1 MPFDFNLNG
10 QPTQPLEPLDANAF
24 ADVNLDL
31 DQDWAWYPWEQQIPD
46 PRSIDAVV

>member
-10 QPTQPLEPLDANAF
+10 QTTRQLELSDAYAF

-31 DQDWAWYPWEQQIPD
+31 DQDWAWYPPEQQFAD
-46 PRSIDAVV
+46 PVI